1 MLMKTSSGFT
11 VVELLATIVFVS
23 IIGTLFFELKQT
35 LDVVH
40 RDQDRKVAINTI
52 HYNLEEVVRP
62 SLGGY
67 PRLLNATQLKAMDKA
82 LLKDPTGVMAGEANS
97 QYRYEPTGCN
107 GSEICAGY
115 TLRADLEREADFVK
129 TNPKS

>member
-40 RDQDRKVAINTI
+40 RDQDRKVAINAI
-52 HYNLEEVVRP
+52 HYNLEEVVKP

-67 PRLLNATQLKAMDKA
+67 PRFLNASQLGAVDKA
-82 LLKDPTGVMAGEANS
+82 VLKDPSGVMVGEATS

-107 GSEICAGY
+107 GGEVCTGY
-115 TLRADLEREADFVK
+115 VLRADLEREADFVK
-129 TNPKS
+129 TNPKT

>member
-1 MLMKTSSGFT
+1 MKTSSGFT
-11 VVELLATIVFVS
+11 LVELLATIVFVS
-23 IIGTLFFELKQT
+23 IIGTLFYELNQT
-35 LDVVH
+35 LGVVH
-40 RDQDRKVAINTI
+40 RDQDRKVAINAI
-52 HYNLEEVVRP
+52 HHNLEEVVKP

-82 LLKDPTGVMAGEANS
+82 LLEDPSGATIGESSS

-107 GSEICAGY
+107 GGNICSGY

-129 TNPKS
+129 SNPTS